1 MRSRL
6 LRKIGSII
14 GLLAILM
21 TTLAPTVSQA
31 LAANTRFQTMLSVF
45 CSASAGLRTQAGERT
60 DSHQR
65 AFGHWETCGY
75 CNLTAHVPVLPPQLD
90 VKLPRPARQSRTL
103 AQPVKRFEPYAPVFA
118 AQPRAPPASA

>member
-14 GLLAILM
+14 GLLAVLM

-31 LAANTRFQTMLSVF
+31 LAANTRVESQLSVY
-45 CSASAGLRTQAGERT
+45 CSASTGLRTQAGGRT
-60 DSHQR
+60 ASHQGGI
-65 AFGHWETCGY
+65 GHWEACGY
-75 CNLTAHVPVLPPQLD
+75 CSLAAHVPVMPPLQAVKPPLPTQQFLPPAQLAD
-90 VKLPRPARQSRTL
+90 
-103 AQPVKRFEPYAPVFA
+103 RFVPHGPIFA

>member
-6 LRKIGSII
+6 LRKIGSLI

-31 LAANTRFQTMLSVF
+31 LATNTRFETKLSVY
-45 CSASAGLRTQAGERT
+45 CSASGGLRPHADQT
-60 DSHQR
+60 DSHQSGI
-65 AFGHWETCGY
+65 GHWETCGY
-75 CNLTAHVPVLPPQLD
+75 CNLTAHVPVLLPPLAM
-90 VKLPRPARQSRTL
+90 KLPLPAQQSRPL
-103 AQPVKRFEPYAPVFA
+103 SQPVHRFAPYAPVFA